1 MIILI
6 QIRVSRYNEKYQKTN
21 QNFYINSKNIYK
33 NCKTNLIRK
42 MSKKYV
48 MANINI
54 PLQINIDDNNR
65 VIPLTDYVKVSIT
78 KCDNLPEKSSDNFT
92 IMEQINKLF
101 SNDEPNIIDDVV
113 LFSKIEDGTV
123 NIVPDTDSSTD
134 SGSES
139 SDESDSDSTE
149 ESETNDQQEAAQEHR
164 QESPLSISLNE
175 LLNKK
180 PKSQHLNTSFKNKP
194 TTSSRYTLKNLSY
207 RIMIKLYFFQKGNS
221 IFI

>member
-1 MIILI
+1 
-6 QIRVSRYNEKYQKTN
+6 
-21 QNFYINSKNIYK
+21 
-33 NCKTNLIRK
+33 

-54 PLQINIDDNNR
+54 PLQINIDDNNQ
-65 VIPLTDYVKVSIT
+65 ITPLTDYVKVSIT
-78 KCDNLPEKSSDNFT
+78 KCDSLPEKSSENFT

-113 LFSKIEDGTV
+113 LFSKIEDGTI

-139 SDESDSDSTE
+139 SDDSDSTE
-149 ESETNDQQEAAQEHR
+149 ESETNDQPEPTQEPT
-164 QESPLSISLNE
+164 QESRITISTNE

-194 TTSSRYTLKNLSY
+194 TTSSRYTLKNLS
-207 RIMIKLYFFQKGNS
+207 
-221 IFI
+221 

>member
-1 MIILI
+1 MK
-6 QIRVSRYNEKYQKTN
+6 NNKKTN

-54 PLQINIDDNNR
+54 PLQINIDDNNQLT
-65 VIPLTDYVKVSIT
+65 PLTDYVKVSIT
-78 KCDNLPEKSSDNFT
+78 KCDSLPEKSSDNFT

-134 SGSES
+134 SGSGSESGSES

-175 LLNKK
+175 ILNKK

-194 TTSSRYTLKNLSY
+194 TTSSRYTLKNS
-207 RIMIKLYFFQKGNS
+207 S
-221 IFI
+221 